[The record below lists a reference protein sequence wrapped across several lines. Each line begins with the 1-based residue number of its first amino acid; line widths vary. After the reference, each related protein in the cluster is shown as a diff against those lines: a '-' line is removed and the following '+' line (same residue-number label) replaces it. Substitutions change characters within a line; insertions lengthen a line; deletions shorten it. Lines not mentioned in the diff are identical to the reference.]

1 MQNSQLKV
9 VFCLPGNSFSGKF
22 LECWTNLYS
31 YCLSINIQ
39 PILSRCESSNVY
51 YVRNMCLGADVLR
64 GKDQKPFNG
73 QIDYDYIMWI
83 DSDVLFTP
91 QNFLRLLNHQIDIVS
106 GIYLMDDG
114 KHFAT
119 CKEWDEEYF
128 NKHGYFQFLTIN
140 DVALTSYPLPKGE
153 EEQGKMKPE
162 NERDSFIGKEE
173 LIEVSY
179 TGMGFMLIKK
189 GVFEL
194 LEYPWFKPIEKKIG
208 NMIDFASEDVSF
220 CIRAKEKRFEIL
232 IDPTVIVGHEKKVI
246 L

>member
-1 MQNSQLKV
+1 MNNQLKV
-9 VFCLPGNSFSGKF
+9 VFCIPGNNFSGRF
-22 LECWTNLYS
+22 LECWTKLYS

-64 GKDQKPFNG
+64 GEDQKPFNS

-83 DSDVLFTP
+83 DSDVLYTP
-91 QNFLRLLNHQIDIVS
+91 QYFIKLLTHQKDIVS

-128 NKHGYFQFLTIN
+128 KKHGHFQFLTLN
-140 DVALTSYPLPKGE
+140 DIK
-153 EEQGKMKPE
+153 
-162 NERDSFIGKEE
+162 GKEE

-189 GVFEL
+189 GVFES

-208 NMIDFASEDVSF
+208 NMMDFASEDVSF
-220 CIRAKEKRFEIL
+220 CIRVKEKRFRIF
-232 IDPTVIVGHEKKVI
+232 IDPTVGAGHEKKVI